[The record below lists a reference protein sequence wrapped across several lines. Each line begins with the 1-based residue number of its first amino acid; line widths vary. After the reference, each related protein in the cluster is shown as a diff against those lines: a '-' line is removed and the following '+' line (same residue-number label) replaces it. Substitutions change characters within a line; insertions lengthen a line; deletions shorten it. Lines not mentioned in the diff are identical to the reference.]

1 MLECPKASNEAR
13 RLIIIII
20 IIIIINTLLLFEL
33 SIKIH
38 KNSYDWM
45 HLVRMA
51 VALAL
56 TRCKFSLL
64 SSSNVIADFSLQ
76 V

>member
-1 MLECPKASNEAR
+1 MIGRVVSHMCR
-13 RLIIIII
+13 FIHCTYII
-20 IIIIINTLLLFEL
+20 LLLLVKFN
-33 SIKIH
+33 KIH

-64 SSSNVIADFSLQ
+64 
-76 V
+76 